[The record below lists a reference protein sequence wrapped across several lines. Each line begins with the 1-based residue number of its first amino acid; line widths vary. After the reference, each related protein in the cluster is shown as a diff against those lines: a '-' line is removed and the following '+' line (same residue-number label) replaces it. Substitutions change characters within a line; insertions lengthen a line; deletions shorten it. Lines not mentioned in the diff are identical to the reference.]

1 MAYPRVDL
9 HPASIQ
15 NLKRGHPWV
24 TKDRISDT
32 FPRKTSFLEALDATG
47 RVFAILLNDPLHPN
61 VKARFWST
69 PVGSV
74 DFTENM
80 FYEELYQR
88 MSRALALR
96 LELGLQ
102 DKRDNFYILFGE
114 ADFVPGLHIQK
125 LGEVYLIQ
133 TTSTFWR
140 GRENKILS
148 FLKSILKDHSLKV
161 REVWTQ
167 ERSHKQQAPYKKLF
181 PRGGDRT
188 SKFWIKEFGV
198 SYLIDLGPHYDFGIY
213 TDMSSIREKV
223 ASLWSEGES
232 LLNLYSYTGAYGLL
246 ALKDGL
252 TVTSVDVSAPH
263 MDWLLD
269 NLEKNDFNPDKHE
282 ARIQPAKKALG
293 ELVKDQRKFDWILCD
308 PPSFSGDGRERG
320 QAIEHY
326 KRDLPNMVRLLR
338 PGGHLVLFLNTHSVT
353 SRKFE
358 EKIFEVLDRS
368 KFKQILTLKLSADCP
383 TLRGYNEGN
392 YLKGLVLKYQ
402 A

>member
-24 TKDRISDT
+24 TKDRISDE
-32 FPRKTSFLEALDATG
+32 FPRKTSFLEALDPTG
-47 RVFAILLNDPLHPN
+47 RVFAILLNDPLHPL
-61 VKARFWST
+61 VKARFWT
-69 PVGSV
+69 APVAGT

-80 FYEELYQR
+80 FYDELYTR
-88 MSRALALR
+88 MSRALQSR
-96 LELGLQ
+96 IELGLLT
-102 DKRDNFYILFGE
+102 KRDNVYILFGE

-125 LGEVYLIQ
+125 LGQNYLIQ

-140 GRENKILS
+140 GRESKILS
-148 FLKSILKDHSLKV
+148 FLKAILKDNSLKMK
-161 REVWTQ
+161 EVWIQ

-188 SKFWIKEFGV
+188 SQFWIKEFGV
-198 SYLIDLGPHYDFGIY
+198 SYFIDLGPHYDFGIY

-223 ASLWSEGES
+223 AALWGEGQS
-232 LLNLYSYTGAYGLL
+232 LLNLYSYTGAYSLL

-252 TVTSVDVSAPH
+252 SVTSVDVSAPH

-269 NLEKNDFNPDKHE
+269 NIEENGFAPEMHE
-282 ARIQPAKKALG
+282 ARIQPAKKAIG
-293 ELVKDQRKFDWILCD
+293 ELIKDQRKFDWILCD

-326 KRDLPNMVRLLR
+326 KRDLPNMLRLLN

-353 SRKFE
+353 QKKFE
-358 EKIFEVLDRS
+358 DKLFEAIDRN
-368 KFKQILTLKLSADCP
+368 KFKQVLTLKLSQDCP
-383 TLRGYNEGN
+383 TLRGFNEGN
-392 YLKGLVLKYQ
+392 YIKGLVLKYQ
-402 A
+402 G